1 MGILGDSTKLI
12 DSIGSNVDKNFE
24 SGEERQQ
31 QLSARHQVDMASDS
45 WLSKNIRP
53 VTLIFLMVCEA
64 MIILAMIIGKP
75 VDEWVVGQVG
85 TLLFGA
91 FGFYFNSRKG
101 EKMMAAK
108 SKAATDIELI
118 KAKATIKSDRRKD
131 KQQRREDNRNKRN
144 E

>member
-24 SGEERQQ
+24 SAEERQQ
-31 QLSARHQVDMASDS
+31 QLSARHQVDMSSDS